1 MIDRKRNVDLDI
13 TGINSIWFDE
23 VSGKV
28 SHFKKVPQ
36 FVPAAQ
42 IYRNLVDTTRH
53 ACEWLSGA
61 AFGMSASY
69 HIRVTLY

>member
-13 TGINSIWFDE
+13 TGINGIWFDE
-23 VSGKV
+23 V
-28 SHFKKVPQ
+28 SHFKKVPH

-53 ACEWLSGA
+53 MRAN
-61 AFGMSASY
+61 SY
-69 HIRVTLY
+69 PERRST

>member
-28 SHFKKVPQ
+28 SHFKRVPQ
-36 FVPAAQ
+36 FVAAAQ

-53 ACEWLSGA
+53 MRANGYPERR
-61 AFGMSASY
+61 SA
-69 HIRVTLY
+69 

>member
-13 TGINSIWFDE
+13 TGINGIGFDE

-28 SHFKKVPQ
+28 SHFKKVPH

-42 IYRNLVDTTRH
+42 IYRNLVDATRH
-53 ACEWLSGA
+53 MRANGYPERR
-61 AFGMSASY
+61 SA
-69 HIRVTLY
+69 